1 MSENNQVENTN
12 EEMKSV
18 DAEKIC
24 VKCKNI
30 IPEES
35 DFCIK
40 CGAPVKKA
48 TEIPQERICRKCGR
62 TLTEDEDYCRKC
74 GKKYIANTKAKK
86 SLSKKKKIAV
96 TSIVL
101 GIAIITISII
111 AVFVS
116 NPEPCV
122 IHRFNEEVVKAA
134 TCTEPGIRKFTCTQC
149 NYSYESKIPQLYH
162 NWNISTIKESTCTK
176 NGQEKKVCSVCGL
189 EEIETIPAGHKW
201 VSATC
206 QKAKYCSV
214 CGKTEGTKREHIMSH
229 GVCTLCGKSPTTYYK
244 GIEIPKLPYTENG
257 ITIVS
262 VEGMT
267 AEGDIQFRVRNDSN
281 CDVDWLS
288 INYKLYGGDIML
300 CSDSDYI
307 SNLAPGETTAI
318 QVSNYNYNYKITR
331 MLLWIGD
338 S

>member
-18 DAEKIC
+18 DTERIC

-40 CGAPVKKA
+40 CGAPVKK
-48 TEIPQERICRKCGR
+48 TNEIPQERICRKCGR
-62 TLTEDEDYCRKC
+62 ALTEDEDYCRKC
-74 GKKYIANTKAKK
+74 GKKYISKIEAKK
-86 SLSKKKKIAV
+86 KIIAV

-101 GIAIITISII
+101 SIAIIALSII
-111 AVFVS
+111 AVLVS
-116 NPEPCV
+116 NPEPCDV
-122 IHRFNEEVVKAA
+122 HNFNNEVVKAA
-134 TCTEPGIRKFTCTQC
+134 TCTEPGIRRFTCTQC
-149 NYSYESKIPQLYH
+149 NYSYENEIPQIAH
-162 NWNISTIKESTCTK
+162 NCNFSTIKESTCTK
-176 NGQEKKVCSVCGL
+176 NGQEKIVCSVCGL
-189 EEIETIPAGHKW
+189 EEIKTIPAGHKW

-206 QKAKYCSV
+206 KKAKYCSV
-214 CGKTEGTKREHIMSH
+214 CGKTEGTKREHVMSR
-229 GVCTLCGKSPTTYYK
+229 GVCTLCGESPTTYYK
-244 GIEIPKLPYTENG
+244 GIEMTKLPYTENG

-267 AEGDIQFRVRNDSN
+267 AEGDIQFRVRNDSFY
-281 CDVDWLS
+281 DVYSCS
-288 INYKLYGGDIML
+288 INYKLYGGDTML
-300 CSDSDYI
+300 CSDYTYI
-307 SNLAPGETTAI
+307 SNLAPGEATVI